1 MVHGLPSTLLASGRK
16 RDVARQAF
24 REGWGGRMKHIFIG
38 IDGTANA
45 AFYDTMYGNVY
56 RMNLSLDSKSK
67 SDNSPQ
73 IFIYFSGVGATSQ
86 RWLGLLGKAFGQG
99 IDEIILQAYVNLV
112 ANYEEGDK
120 IYVFGFSR
128 GAVAARALT
137 GMISHSGLVRYDH
150 SPEIQKAWHYF
161 VGNKDKA
168 GDYETKKAGA
178 VHPNV
183 RIEFLGVWDSVYGIS
198 SELALRESL
207 FKELRFR
214 NFNLDESVKH
224 GVQILAID
232 DTRRLFHPMIWDAA
246 GSASQKMEQIWMP
259 GVHSDIGGGY
269 EKSFLS
275 AVSMFA
281 MIDKLVEYCPDVGL
295 ELKHIAN
302 FVRPMLDQDVAV
314 NNEWDLEDFT
324 KHFKLGAGRPCNN
337 GDAARKQSVHPLL
350 AVATGRDIWVKTGK
364 ARYAPSYVLAN
375 ADLALPTAAFLPD
388 SYTATIVANAIKAKF
403 P

>member
-1 MVHGLPSTLLASGRK
+1 
-16 RDVARQAF
+16 
-24 REGWGGRMKHIFIG
+24 MKHIFIG

-67 SDNSPQ
+67 SGSPQ

-86 RWLGLLGKAFGQG
+86 KWLGLLGKAFGQG
-99 IDEIILQAYVNLV
+99 IDEIVLQAYVNLV

-128 GAVAARALT
+128 GSVAARALT
-137 GMISHSGLVRYDH
+137 GMISFSGLVRYDR

-161 VGNKDKA
+161 VGNDDKV
-168 GDYETKKAGA
+168 GDYVTKKSEATHA
-178 VHPNV
+178 NV
-183 RIEFLGVWDSVYGIS
+183 SIEFLGVWDSVYGIS

-224 GVQILAID
+224 GVQILAVD

-246 GSASQKMEQIWMP
+246 SRDSQKMEQIWMP

-275 AVSMFA
+275 TVSLLT
-281 MIDKLVEYCPDVGL
+281 MIDKLAEYCPDVGL
-295 ELKHIAN
+295 ELNHIEK
-302 FVRPMLDQDVAV
+302 FVRPMLGQDVAV
-314 NNEWDLEDFT
+314 NNEWELEDFT
-324 KHFKLGAGRPCNN
+324 KFFKLGAGRPCNN
-337 GDAARKQSVHPLL
+337 GEAIRKQSAHPLL
-350 AVATGRDIWVKTGK
+350 TAATGRDVFVKTAK
-364 ARYAPSYVLAN
+364 ARYAPSYVLAK
-375 ADLALPTAAFLPD
+375 ADVALPATTFRPD
-388 SYTATIVANAIKAKF
+388 SYSATIVANAIKAKF
-403 P
+403 S